1 MTVKRKPGERS
12 GQMGAQKVL
21 EGALTKP
28 RGKDKRVG
36 RWEVLSMCREL
47 GTHHGVSPEALLHPL
62 RERCVS

>member
-1 MTVKRKPGERS
+1 
-12 GQMGAQKVL
+12 MGAQKVL